1 MLKYVIFTILI
12 PFSVIAQSAPE
23 IIHIYS
29 YDTGAMDSFRA
40 ISAWNLASGYCLSAE
55 KKLTSKYNNFW
66 RDSAP
71 TNEAYKE
78 VRELC
83 EDTLDECLH
92 GNTKKT
98 AQKNKLYWDHKFGSV
113 TPQKD
118 IGDGYPTCGEA
129 YLALRKSVA
138 ECTKKLGSIIL
149 NLENK
154 AIALPGS
161 PEKFFNTESNRCYD
175 RSLVTL
181 EYNLGGVSTTDPAF
195 SQKILEALVDQ
206 KASVYRSNNVEQP
219 FTPKAV
225 FAE

>member
-1 MLKYVIFTILI
+1 
-12 PFSVIAQSAPE
+12 
-23 IIHIYS
+23 
-29 YDTGAMDSFRA
+29 MDSFRA

-66 RDSAP
+66 RESAP
-71 TNEAYKE
+71 KNEAYKE

-83 EDTLDECLH
+83 EDTLEQCLH
-92 GNTKKT
+92 SNAKKT
-98 AQKNKLYWDHKFGSV
+98 AQKNKLYWDHKFSSV
-113 TPQKD
+113 TPEKD

-129 YLALRKSVA
+129 YLALRRSVS
-138 ECTKKLGSIIL
+138 ECTKKLGSIVL

-154 AIALPGS
+154 AIALPNS

-181 EYNLGGVSTTDPAF
+181 EYNINVSTTSPDF

-206 KASVYRSNNVEQP
+206 KASVYRSNNVESP
-219 FTPKAV
+219 YIPRAV